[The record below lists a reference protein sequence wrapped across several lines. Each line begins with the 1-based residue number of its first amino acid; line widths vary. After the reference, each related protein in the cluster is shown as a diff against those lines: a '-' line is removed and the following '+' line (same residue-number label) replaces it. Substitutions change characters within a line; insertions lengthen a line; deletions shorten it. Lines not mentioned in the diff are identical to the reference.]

1 MLIDWLYRTTLEV
14 SLLIGLI
21 LLIRPVVRKTL
32 GARAT
37 YWLWFLPLIRV
48 LILNRPSRPPTVL
61 EGVPL
66 PGGQLAIA
74 ILPNPAVLLLPN
86 SVPITAI
93 WFTRLG
99 MGSLQQVVE
108 SLRIAMRRAG
118 RTDRAPTGSA
128 S

>member
-48 LILNRPSRPPTVL
+48 LIPNRLSRPPTVL

-66 PGGQLAIA
+66 PSGQLAIA
-74 ILPNPAVLLLPN
+74 ILPNPDVLLLLL
-86 SVPITAI
+86 V
-93 WFTRLG
+93 
-99 MGSLQQVVE
+99 
-108 SLRIAMRRAG
+108 AG
-118 RTDRAPTGSA
+118 RTVRDRFPAAVRIS
-128 S
+128 SRRFRKSIQRK